1 MKQMDMTSAAV
12 RQSLVFDAVRDVAAI
27 IGRQDGS
34 GKVMH
39 AKDWIPLLHGQCTSR
54 SDFASILASLEGG
67 VEFYDQNAQMHL
79 VVFVE
84 ELVRSRGA
92 VLNMPSWFNAYTR
105 GLSLKKQE
113 LVSEL
118 VAAKHDTEARLRDTK
133 QYGMYE
139 LLLAWLPHQVGRVA
153 YQAWLGPIHRVPDFF
168 WVEREA
174 RWGRK
179 RKRAQQQS
187 QPQPQPQHGRN
198 RNGNRRLFKSAGPRF
213 HSFN

>member
-1 MKQMDMTSAAV
+1 
-12 RQSLVFDAVRDVAAI
+12 
-27 IGRQDGS
+27 
-34 GKVMH
+34 
-39 AKDWIPLLHGQCTSR
+39 
-54 SDFASILASLEGG
+54 
-67 VEFYDQNAQMHL
+67 MHL

-105 GLSLKKQE
+105 VCEPHHSTFVSIASCLQGLSLKKQE

-139 LLLAWLPHQVGRVA
+139 LLLAWLPHQVGRAA
-153 YQAWLGPIHRVPDFF
+153 YKVTRSHRLLWFRQWFGCQAWLNSIHKEPDFF

-174 RWGRK
+174 RFGSCPSAIGAT
-179 RKRAQQQS
+179 AQT
-187 QPQPQPQHGRN
+187 QPQQ
-198 RNGNRRLFKSAGPRF
+198 
-213 HSFN
+213 

>member
-1 MKQMDMTSAAV
+1 
-12 RQSLVFDAVRDVAAI
+12 
-27 IGRQDGS
+27 
-34 GKVMH
+34 
-39 AKDWIPLLHGQCTSR
+39 
-54 SDFASILASLEGG
+54 
-67 VEFYDQNAQMHL
+67 MHL

-105 GLSLKKQE
+105 VFEPHHSTFVSIASCLQGLSLKKQE

-139 LLLAWLPHQVGRVA
+139 LLLAWLPHQVGRAA
-153 YQAWLGPIHRVPDFF
+153 YKVTRSHRLLWFRQWFGCQAWLNSTHKEPDFF

-179 RKRAQQQS
+179 RKRAHQQS
-187 QPQPQPQHGRN
+187 APQPKRN
-198 RNGNRRLFKSAGPRF
+198 RNSNRRLFQSAGPRF
-213 HSFN
+213 HSFD